1 MTTKFKLLNY
11 LFIFIG
17 LIDVV
22 IFAKIFPT
30 IYVELILLILFI
42 LGIIMNVMLNNKNK
56 PETPKKDGSNL
67 KNSNVQKNIY
77 GFMFS
82 FIFLFLLFSTS
93 SYTLKM
99 SRIFRQGF
107 DILIALI
114 FFSLIFFVYKFCD
127 SLFDDG
133 NKLLKTRVGGVY
145 INPKHP
151 IGKIFFLLICLIPIY
166 IILSAIFNGPISI
179 NT

>member
-77 GFMFS
+77 Q
-82 FIFLFLLFSTS
+82 
-93 SYTLKM
+93 K
-99 SRIFRQGF
+99 
-107 DILIALI
+107 
-114 FFSLIFFVYKFCD
+114 
-127 SLFDDG
+127 
-133 NKLLKTRVGGVY
+133 
-145 INPKHP
+145 
-151 IGKIFFLLICLIPIY
+151 
-166 IILSAIFNGPISI
+166 
-179 NT
+179 